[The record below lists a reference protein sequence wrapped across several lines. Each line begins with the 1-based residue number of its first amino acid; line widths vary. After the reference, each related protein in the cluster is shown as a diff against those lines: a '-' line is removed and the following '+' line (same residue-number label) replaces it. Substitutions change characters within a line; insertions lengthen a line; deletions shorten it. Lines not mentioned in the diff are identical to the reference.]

1 MKQQCSYYADSKLYM
16 QYLTMEVNRRLD
28 CRKPYHFSCDDGD
41 DDDGYDHTPVHS
53 AEKAACSKDQHRPVV
68 GISVNPGAVRSDIW
82 RNYPLKWLMDH
93 AMRALFLDVQQGAAT
108 SVYAAVLDIEL
119 LRSYQVGI
127 SAPTFPASH
136 SHLVHDDGGRM
147 CLRADCPY
155 LVPYHT
161 AYGLLALELFGA
173 YAGPRFSPITL
184 PTVGLRPIIIT
195 DSSSPTDSHD
205 SVGCSRRA
213 LRPLTPSMQAA
224 GLWEFSADLCKTLLL
239 QGGCSLEDVEFLR
252 VN

>member
-28 CRKPYHFSCDDGD
+28 CCKPYHFSCYD
-41 DDDGYDHTPVHS
+41 DDPITTHHS
-53 AEKAACSKDQHRPVV
+53 AEEEAACSKDQRRPVV

-82 RNYPLKWLMDH
+82 RNYPLKWLMEY

-108 SVYAAVLDIEL
+108 SVYAAVLDIKL

-127 SAPTFPASH
+127 SSPTFSASH
-136 SHLVHDDGGRM
+136 SLRVTHQVPDDGGRM

-155 LVPYHT
+155 VVPYYT

-184 PTVGLRPIIIT
+184 PTVGLGPIT
-195 DSSSPTDSHD
+195 DSSPTDSHD
-205 SVGCSRRA
+205 SVGGSRRA
-213 LRPLTPSMQAA
+213 LQPLTPSMQAA
-224 GLWEFSADLCKTLLL
+224 GLWDFSADLCKTLLL
-239 QGGCSLEDVEFLR
+239 QGGCTQEDVEFLS

>member
-16 QYLTMEVNRRLD
+16 HYLTMEVNRRWD
-28 CRKPYHFSCDDGD
+28 CRKPYHFSC
-41 DDDGYDHTPVHS
+41 YDIPVHS
-53 AEKAACSKDQHRPVV
+53 AEEVTCSKDQLRRPVV

-82 RNYPLKWLMDH
+82 RNYPLKWLMDY
-93 AMRALFLDVQQGAAT
+93 AMRALFLDVQQGAST

-136 SHLVHDDGGRM
+136 SQRVTYQVHDGGGRM

-155 LVPYHT
+155 VVPYYT

-184 PTVGLRPIIIT
+184 PTVGLGLMT
-195 DSSSPTDSHD
+195 DSSPADSHD
-205 SVGCSRRA
+205 TVGDSRRA
-213 LRPLTPSMQAA
+213 LQPLTPSMQAA
-224 GLWEFSADLCKTLLL
+224 GLWDFSADLCKKLLL
-239 QGGCSLEDVEFLR
+239 QGGCTPEDVEFLS